1 MIVQNAFVF
10 TGEKAPKDVN
20 PNIEGLIEFL
30 SKYDGS
36 TLLIFEV
43 NHNKLDERKK
53 LVKTLKK
60 QANLIKIEQMSE
72 KEMKNW
78 IKSYL
83 HENYKD
89 IKEDALNL
97 FIELTGI
104 NYNIIKQELEKLQ
117 LFLGTVQRLI
127 VKMYMIS

>member
-1 MIVQNAFVF
+1 M
-10 TGEKAPKDVN
+10 
-20 PNIEGLIEFL
+20 
-30 SKYDGS
+30 
-36 TLLIFEV
+36 
-43 NHNKLDERKK
+43 
-53 LVKTLKK
+53 
-60 QANLIKIEQMSE
+60 IKIEQMSE